1 MDCVFQYCVSCGSL
15 GRGCPSFLNSH
26 PPTLMYTM
34 CFVAVTEGGNWD
46 QSVPAKYY
54 YYYCLPSNGDDE
66 GCSIERGLPMWE
78 SVREADEELFSSTL
92 QYIARG
98 FNSIRNHQTKQ
109 WKGRTEQDSMEIAF
123 SSSSSTPSIDW
134 IGTVMSSEI
143 DGTRTEMDQS
153 LSLLQSSSSSSTGHL
168 AKTGAGRGG
177 NKISIT
183 ESEFT
188 PLLLRNNIHTPP
200 QRV

>member
-1 MDCVFQYCVSCGSL
+1 M
-15 GRGCPSFLNSH
+15 
-26 PPTLMYTM
+26 
-34 CFVAVTEGGNWD
+34 D

-78 SVREADEELFSSTL
+78 SVREADEELYSSTL
-92 QYIARG
+92 AGG
-98 FNSIRNHQTKQ
+98 FNSILNHQTKH

-134 IGTVMSSEI
+134 IGTVMSSEME
-143 DGTRTEMDQS
+143 GTRTEMDQS
-153 LSLLQSSSSSSTGHL
+153 LSLLQSLSSSSSTGHL

-188 PLLLRNNIHTPP
+188 PAKYIHTPP